1 MQFDRVIDVFLAPN
15 NDMLHAE
22 QMRDR
27 VAERGR
33 LSLVERAREIQRGA
47 PVRPKLEG
55 TQGST

>member
-47 PVRPKLEG
+47 PVRPK
-55 TQGST
+55 